1 MTPQGG
7 EPTPGNARGLLA
19 AGRICAPC
27 PCIGWQ
33 ESGGEFM
40 RGGPRPR
47 REIRAKGDGAIGA
60 GAFRGIAANR
70 GYKAVLP
77 LIAPRVPRY
86 LLGPIGK
93 NAAEIEAAAQ
103 GYGGLFLP
111 TDAKK
116 EAREG

>member
-1 MTPQGG
+1 MQGG
-7 EPTPGNARGLLA
+7 CLQPGAFAPLA
-19 AGRICAPC
+19 LALAGRRAGGSLCAAAPD
-27 PCIGWQ
+27 PGARHEQ
-33 ESGGEFM
+33 
-40 RGGPRPR
+40 RV
-47 REIRAKGDGAIGA
+47 DGAIGA

>member
-1 MTPQGG
+1 
-7 EPTPGNARGLLA
+7 
-19 AGRICAPC
+19 
-27 PCIGWQ
+27 
-33 ESGGEFM
+33 M

-86 LLGPIGK
+86 LLGSIGK

-116 EAREG
+116 RPTRDNSPQASFSVAVSCRRRTTIV